1 MNCCKIHIPPPNGG
15 AKEGN
20 TKYDAALQEKYNII
34 NCSENEA
41 HQTKSVLDKGYT
53 LGEASYKILPGF
65 GVNISD
71 SLLRFRYSF
80 GVQPYLFLKVSI

>member
-53 LGEASYKILPGF
+53 L
-65 GVNISD
+65 
-71 SLLRFRYSF
+71 
-80 GVQPYLFLKVSI
+80 